1 MNDARTGPDATPAT
15 ATADPS
21 NRRRAIRIFAL
32 AVLLLAVASIAV
44 AMLAGFGSRWEWWHF
59 RTGFALLRWAVYGA
73 LAAIPLGLIA
83 FTFAVALRGTR
94 AALIMA
100 GAAVFIAVLVA
111 VNVLQWRARGTDAPP
126 IHDISTDTE
135 NPPQFVAIAPLRADA
150 PNPVEYAGDETAA
163 HQRAA
168 YPDIVPLLLRLPPE
182 QAFERALDAA
192 RRMSWE
198 IVATEPAEGRIEA
211 TDRTFWFGFYDDVVI
226 RVAPADGQG
235 AGALDPA
242 AAAAAAAA
250 PAASRID
257 VRSKSRVGRGDVGT
271 NARRIRA
278 YLDRI
283 AVD

>member
-226 RVAPADGQG
+226 RVAPADVQE